1 MILFTPSLDILS
13 TGISNAFQLFG
24 QFISYLINL
33 PASAWAYIAMIFAN
47 HINGYGEFILPMMV
61 IIFGIT
67 FLIAYTVISTAR
79 TADSDMDIGALM
91 EGLE

>member
-13 TGISNAFQLFG
+13 TGITNAFQLFG

-47 HINGYGEFILPMMV
+47 RIDGYGEFILPMMA
-61 IIFGIT
+61 IILGIS
-67 FLIAYTVISTAR
+67 FLLAYTVISTAR

-91 EGLE
+91 EGIE

>member
-1 MILFTPSLDILS
+1 MILFTPPLDILS
-13 TGISNAFQLFG
+13 NGISNAFQLFG

-47 HINGYGEFILPMMV
+47 NVSGYGEFILPMIV

-67 FLIAYTVISTAR
+67 FLIAYTVISTAK

>member
-13 TGISNAFQLFG
+13 NGISNAFQLFG

-33 PASAWAYIAMIFAN
+33 PASAWAYVAMIFAN
-47 HINGYGEFILPMMV
+47 NISGYGEFILPMMA
-61 IIFGIT
+61 IILGIS

-79 TADSDMDIGALM
+79 TADGDLDIGALM
-91 EGLE
+91 EGTE

>member
-13 TGISNAFQLFG
+13 NGITNAFQLFG

-47 HINGYGEFILPMMV
+47 SINGYGEFILPMMA
-61 IIFGIT
+61 IILGIS
-67 FLIAYTVISTAR
+67 FLVAYTVISTAR

-91 EGLE
+91 EGIE